1 MNSSKEIKKFYQI
14 IKKISQKLDVR
25 VIEEHR
31 WSSADICFVE
41 SDKPMVDGL
50 GPLGTKIKGTDE
62 YILRHSLLERSALLA
77 MSLLEIGLEKN

>member
-1 MNSSKEIKKFYQI
+1 MNSSEEIKNLYQI

-31 WSSADICFVE
+31 WSSADICFADP
-41 SDKPMVDGL
+41 DKPMVDGF
-50 GPLGTKIKGTDE
+50 GPLGTKIKGSDE

-77 MSLLEIGLEKN
+77 LTLLEIGLEKN